1 MKNIFNNNSF
11 YVVILVLL
19 FVANNIYSQLNS
31 LPTEDNS
38 TLKKEQI
45 IDDNIFLA
53 STNTNQKKKKEE
65 EICYSLKPR
74 KNLEYYQEELF
85 YHLYNKINKEHLSR
99 YRISDFTS
107 RKSNTLNFFEAAA
120 FLLFSMTDKKYNKHI
135 IWALERLYVLSGD
148 AKLSELLL
156 WNLAN
161 AYEGY
166 EKYKAASELYNQFK
180 KIFPGS
186 SFYWLSRYK
195 EITVS
200 YKYSQ
205 NEYHDISENEK
216 IIELI
221 KEYIIDN
228 NHFNEVFFQDII
240 FILHDLSFK
249 IIKKTLDTG
258 LHYIKKYSYT
268 HNNNTILSAWLRLY
282 NLFDHI
288 EFYEELILTYDGEKQ
303 NDKNKLYYA
312 TLLEIKRIII
322 EYLEIHE
329 VLPPKGLQYEKE
341 HDEIMKYIA
350 QNKSTLIND
359 LKNIF
364 NKAHY
369 AIESYY
375 EIT

>member
-1 MKNIFNNNSF
+1 MKNNFNNPFSLIML
-11 YVVILVLL
+11 ILIALGDSL
-19 FVANNIYSQLNS
+19 YSQQIS
-31 LPTEDNS
+31 LS
-38 TLKKEQI
+38 
-45 IDDNIFLA
+45 
-53 STNTNQKKKKEE
+53 KEE
-65 EICYSLKPR
+65 KKTGSNTDSCIPENSPEKKTYSLEPR

-120 FLLFSMTDKKYNKHI
+120 FLLFAMTDKKYNKHI

-161 AYEGY
+161 TYESY

-228 NHFNEVFFQDII
+228 NHFNEVFFQEIMV
-240 FILHDLSFK
+240 ILHDLSFK
-249 IIKKTLDTG
+249 IIKKNLDTG
-258 LHYIKKYSYT
+258 LHYLKKYSYT
-268 HNNNTILSAWLRLY
+268 HNNHTILSAWLRLY
-282 NLFDHI
+282 TLFDYI
-288 EFYEELILTYDGEKQ
+288 EFYQELSLTYDGGKE
-303 NDKNKLYYA
+303 NEKNKIYYA
-312 TLLEIKRIII
+312 TLLEIKRIVMDYFQMHDLI
-322 EYLEIHE
+322 
-329 VLPPKGLQYEKE
+329 PPKGLQYEKE
-341 HDEIMKYIA
+341 HDEIMKYIS
-350 QNKSTLIND
+350 QNKSTLLND
-359 LKNIF
+359 IKNIF
-364 NKAHY
+364 KKAHY

-375 EIT
+375 ELA